1 MEIENKIFSFLFYFL
16 FEAKSVIH
24 ECACFF
30 LVSFDCETLGFLFL
44 LSQASDW
51 YIICA
56 ISLFK
61 LGVIKFLEFS
71 CLKIQEKF
79 YLIKLL
85 CFTQIKLL
93 DFVVY
98 IYYSWYVASISVFWL
113 NLVKIENSKI
123 WVWTLENSFY
133 FFKKKKKFEQD
144 WEVFF
149 FVCLINCCKETSYIV
164 NVKIHVKQGRNRC

>member
-1 MEIENKIFSFLFYFL
+1 MWLCKYSTCGIRAKVTWFRIYNWKSKIKFLVSYFILFSKPNLWSMIVYGF
-16 FEAKSVIH
+16 
-24 ECACFF
+24 FF
-30 LVSFDCETLGFLFL
+30 LVSFDCETLGLLFL
-44 LSQASDW
+44 LSQASNW
-51 YIICA
+51 YIIYA

-61 LGVIKFLEFS
+61 LGVIKFLNFLNFS
-71 CLKIQEKF
+71 CLKIQEKI
-79 YLIKLL
+79 YLFKLL

-133 FFKKKKKFEQD
+133 IFLKLSKIEKFL
-144 WEVFF
+144 F
-149 FVCLINCCKETSYIV
+149 N
-164 NVKIHVKQGRNRC
+164 

>member
-1 MEIENKIFSFLFYFL
+1 MINLCDYVNIFTCGIRAWFTWFRIYIWKSKIKFLVSYFNFFSKQNLW
-16 FEAKSVIH
+16 SMNVH
-24 ECACFF
+24 VF
-30 LVSFDCETLGFLFL
+30 LVSFDYETLGFLFL
-44 LSQASDW
+44 LSQASNW
-51 YIICA
+51 YIICS

-79 YLIKLL
+79 YLFKLL

-123 WVWTLENSFY
+123 GLWTLENSFY
-133 FFKKKKKFEQD
+133 LF
-144 WEVFF
+144 
-149 FVCLINCCKETSYIV
+149 
-164 NVKIHVKQGRNRC
+164 